1 MSLEQKMADFFK
13 FEENDTN
20 MQAEIRAGITTFL
33 TMAYILVVNP
43 TFLNLGFT
51 ADPVT
56 GVTLGI
62 PFNEALFATAMA
74 AFVGC
79 TIMGLWANQPY
90 AMAPGMGLNAYFAF
104 TVVLGMGVPWELA
117 LAAVLI
123 EGIIFLIISLPQIGW
138 RTKMI
143 NSIPKELKIAT
154 MAGIGMFLA
163 HIGLQEMG
171 WVIGGATLVDIGAH
185 ATWTHQSGE
194 IWAMI
199 GLLAIGIMM
208 ARGYKGA
215 IIYGIA
221 GVTGIAWIMG
231 AMDMHV
237 ADAYNGGVAVAA
249 PAAGD
254 IFSTDGFDTGAVGA
268 ALSALADLDSDT
280 IGAFLLVMIT
290 FLFVDIFDTAG
301 TLYGVGKMAGKV
313 DEDDNLEGADEA
325 FMSDAVATIAGA
337 LCGTST
343 TTTYIESAAGIEEG
357 GKTGLVAVVV
367 GVMMLMGL
375 FLSGL
380 LQAIPAFAVAPAL
393 VVVGAMMMRGAAEI
407 DWTDKEISI
416 PAFITIVMMPLTY
429 SIADGIA
436 WGIIAYVVMKLGTG
450 KKDQIN
456 AVMGTLCA
464 LMIMF
469 YLGPGSETTF
479 EWLINMAFE

>member
-1 MSLEQKMADFFK
+1 
-13 FEENDTN
+13 
-20 MQAEIRAGITTFL
+20 
-33 TMAYILVVNP
+33 
-43 TFLNLGFT
+43 
-51 ADPVT
+51 
-56 GVTLGI
+56 
-62 PFNEALFATAMA
+62 
-74 AFVGC
+74 
-79 TIMGLWANQPY
+79 
-90 AMAPGMGLNAYFAF
+90 
-104 TVVLGMGVPWELA
+104 
-117 LAAVLI
+117 
-123 EGIIFLIISLPQIGW
+123 
-138 RTKMI
+138 
-143 NSIPKELKIAT
+143 
-154 MAGIGMFLA
+154 LA
-163 HIGLQEMG
+163 HIGLQQMG
-171 WVIGGATLVDIGAH
+171 WVVGGATLVDIGAH
-185 ATWTHQSGE
+185 ATWTHRSGE
-194 IWAMI
+194 LWAMI
-199 GLLAIGIMM
+199 GLVAIGVML

-237 ADAYNGGVAVAA
+237 SDAYNGVAAAA
-249 PAAGD
+249 PATGD

-268 ALSALADLDSDT
+268 ALSSLGDLDSET

-357 GKTGLVAVVV
+357 GKTGLVAFVV

-393 VVVGAMMMRGAAEI
+393 VVVGAMMMRGASEI
-407 DWTDKEISI
+407 DWNDKEIAI

-436 WGIIAYVVMKLGTG
+436 WGIIAYVLMKLGTN
-450 KKDQIN
+450 KADQIN

-469 YLGPGSETTF
+469 YLGPGNETTF
-479 EWLINMAFE
+479 EWLINMVFN